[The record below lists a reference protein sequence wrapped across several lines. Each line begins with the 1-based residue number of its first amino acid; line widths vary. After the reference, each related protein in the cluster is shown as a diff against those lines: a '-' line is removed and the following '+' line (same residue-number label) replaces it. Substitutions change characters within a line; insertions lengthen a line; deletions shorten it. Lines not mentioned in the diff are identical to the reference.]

1 MMIMTYDGLVT
12 RRVSKE
18 LHTLLATGRILKIY
32 QPTKTELVLNIRANG
47 QTHRL
52 LLSMHPVYARVHLT
66 AEKYTNPKEPPM
78 FCMLLRKHLEGSFIH
93 NISQYENERIIELSI
108 QGKNEIGDDV
118 RKRLVIEIM
127 GKHSNIILVDADKGH
142 ILDAMKHLSPY
153 QNRFRTIQPGQ
164 AYIYPPTQGKVNPF
178 NLTKEVRHSTIE
190 SASDERPFLNHFMG
204 ISPQIE
210 QEIKTFGDDLD
221 AQIEGFEQLLAKV
234 NNGPVEPVIDQSQA
248 AFYLF
253 PLTSFTADLKP
264 FESVNLLLDYYYRD
278 KADRDLVKQRAGDLI
293 RVLQNE
299 RSKTVRKIK
308 KQQQTLKK
316 AENAARYQKMGELL
330 TAHMHLV
337 KQGDASVEVLDYYED
352 DTPTLTIELNPNKS
366 PSENAQSYF
375 KTYQKLKTSKRILD
389 IEIKKAYEMIAYLD
403 QLIEQIEK
411 ARLEDLIEIREE
423 LEEEGLIKKKVAKN
437 QKKNK
442 PKKPTP
448 DRYQSSDGT
457 PIFVGKN
464 NKQNEYLTM
473 KFASKQNI
481 WLHTKDIPGS
491 HVVIRADDPS
501 ETTLTEAAMLAAYFS
516 KAQQSSSVP
525 VDYTEIKHV
534 HKPSGAK
541 PGYVI
546 YDSQKTLAVTP
557 KKDVVEQLK
566 QNENLASDK

>member
-1 MMIMTYDGLVT
+1 MTYDGLVT

-18 LHTLLATGRILKIY
+18 LQTLLSTGRVLKIY
-32 QPTKTELVLNIRANG
+32 QPTKTELILNIRANG

-66 AEKYTNPKEPPM
+66 DEKFTNPKEPPM

-93 NISQYENERIIELSI
+93 GITQYENERIIELSI

-118 RKRLVIEIM
+118 RKRLIIEIM

-164 AYIYPPTQGKVNPF
+164 PYIYPPTQEKVNPF
-178 NLTKEVRHSTIE
+178 DLTKEDLQLKVTS
-190 SASDERPFLNHFMG
+190 SSSERPFMTHFMG
-204 ISPQIE
+204 VSPQIE
-210 QEIKTFGDDLD
+210 HEIKTFGDDL
-221 AQIEGFEQLLAKV
+221 ATQIEGFQQLLTNINDGQV
-234 NNGPVEPVIDQSQA
+234 DPVIDQSQP

-253 PLTSFTADLKP
+253 PLESFTTDLKH
-264 FESVNLLLDYYYRD
+264 FDSVNSLLDYFYRD
-278 KADRDLVKQRAGDLI
+278 KAERDLVKQRAGDLI

-316 AENAARYQKMGELL
+316 AENASRYQKMGELL

-337 KQGDASVEVLDYYED
+337 KQGDVSVDVLDYYDE

-375 KTYQKLKTSKRILD
+375 KTYQKLKTSKKMLD
-389 IEIKKAYEMIAYLD
+389 IEIKKAHEMIAYLD

-411 ARLEDLIEIREE
+411 ARLEDLAEIREE
-423 LEEEGLIKKKVAKN
+423 LEEEGLIKKKVVKN

-448 DRYQSSDGT
+448 ERYQSSDGT
-457 PIFVGKN
+457 LIFVGKN
-464 NKQNEYLTM
+464 NKQNDYLTM
-473 KFASKQNI
+473 KLASKQNI

-491 HVVIRADDPS
+491 HVVIRSEDPS
-501 ETTLTEAAMLAAYFS
+501 ETTLKEAALLAAYFS

-546 YDSQKTLAVTP
+546 YDSQKTIAVTP
-557 KKDVVEQLK
+557 NKDVVEQLK
-566 QNENLASDK
+566 QNDQVAND

>member
-1 MMIMTYDGLVT
+1 MTYDGMVT
-12 RRVSKE
+12 RRVSSE
-18 LHTLLATGRILKIY
+18 LQTLLATGRVLKIY
-32 QPTKTELVLNIRANG
+32 QPTKTELILNIRANG

-66 AEKYTNPKEPPM
+66 EEKFTNPKEPPM
-78 FCMLLRKHLEGSFIH
+78 FCMLLRKHLEGSFIYG
-93 NISQYENERIIELSI
+93 ITQYENERIIELSI

-118 RKRLVIEIM
+118 RKRLIIEIM

-164 AYIYPPTQGKVNPF
+164 PYIYPPTQGKVNPF
-178 NLTKEVRHSTIE
+178 DLTKEDLQLTVTA
-190 SASDERPFLNHFMG
+190 ASSERPFMTHFMG
-204 ISPQIE
+204 VSPQIE
-210 QEIKTFGDDLD
+210 QELKTFGDDSN
-221 AQIEGFEQLLAKV
+221 AQIAGFQQLLTRINDGQV
-234 NNGPVEPVIDQSQA
+234 DPVIDQSQP

-253 PLTSFTADLKP
+253 PLESFTSDLKH
-264 FESVNLLLDYYYRD
+264 FDSVNLLLDYFYRD

-299 RSKTVRKIK
+299 RSKTIRKIK
-308 KQQQTLKK
+308 KQQQTLTK
-316 AENAARYQKMGELL
+316 AENASRYQKMGELL

-337 KQGDASVEVLDYYED
+337 KQGDQSVDVIDYYDE
-352 DTPTLTIELNPNKS
+352 DTPALTIELNPNKS

-375 KTYQKLKTSKRILD
+375 KTYQKLKTSKKMLD
-389 IEIKKAYEMIAYLD
+389 IEIKKAHEMIAYLD

-411 ARLEDLIEIREE
+411 ARLEDLAEIREE
-423 LEEEGLIKKKVAKN
+423 LEEEGLIKKKVVKN

-457 PIFVGKN
+457 LIFVGKN

-473 KFASKQNI
+473 KLASKQNI

-491 HVVIRADDPS
+491 HVVIRSDDPS
-501 ETTLTEAAMLAAYFS
+501 ETTLNEAALLAAYFS

-525 VDYTEIKHV
+525 VDYTLIKHV

-557 KKDVVEQLK
+557 NKDMVEQLK
-566 QNENLASDK
+566 QNDQVTTQ

>member
-1 MMIMTYDGLVT
+1 MTYDGLVT
-12 RRVSKE
+12 RRVSQE
-18 LHTLLATGRILKIY
+18 LHTLLSTGRVLKIY
-32 QPTKTELVLNIRANG
+32 QPTKTELILNIRANG

-66 AEKYTNPKEPPM
+66 TEKFTNPKEPPM

-93 NISQYENERIIELSI
+93 HITQYENERIIELSI

-118 RKRLVIEIM
+118 RKRLIIEIM

-164 AYIYPPTQGKVNPF
+164 PYIYPPAQDKVNPF
-178 NLTKEVRHSTIE
+178 TLTKDDLQSRIK
-190 SASDERPFLNHFMG
+190 ASSSERPFMTHFMG

-210 QEIKTFGDDLD
+210 QEINTFGEDLT
-221 AQIEGFEQLLAKV
+221 ARIEGFQQLLTTI
-234 NNGPVEPVIDQSQA
+234 NDGPIDPVIDQSQS

-253 PLTSFTADLKP
+253 PLASFTTDLKH
-264 FESVNLLLDYYYRD
+264 FDSVNSLLDYFYRD
-278 KADRDLVKQRAGDLI
+278 KAERDLVKQRAGDLI

-299 RSKTVRKIK
+299 RSKTIRKIK

-316 AENAARYQKMGELL
+316 AENASRYQKMGELL

-337 KQGDASVEVLDYYED
+337 KQGDQSVEVIDYYDEN
-352 DTPTLTIELNPNKS
+352 TPTLTIELNPNKS
-366 PSENAQSYF
+366 PSENAQRYF
-375 KTYQKLKTSKRILD
+375 KTYQKLKTSKKILD
-389 IEIKKAYEMIAYLD
+389 IEIKKAHEMIDYID

-411 ARLEDLIEIREE
+411 ARLEDLAEIREE
-423 LEEEGLIKKKVAKN
+423 LEDEGLIKKKVVKN
-437 QKKNK
+437 QQKNK
-442 PKKPTP
+442 QKKPTP
-448 DRYQSSDGT
+448 DRYRSSDGT
-457 PIFVGKN
+457 LIFVGKN

-473 KFASKQNI
+473 KLASKQNI

-491 HVVIRADDPS
+491 HVVIRSDNPS
-501 ETTLTEAAMLAAYFS
+501 ETTLTEAAILAAYFS
-516 KAQQSSSVP
+516 KAQQSSAVP

-534 HKPSGAK
+534 HKPSSAK

-546 YDSQKTLAVTP
+546 YDSQKTLTVTP
-557 KKDVVEQLK
+557 NKDVVEQLK
-566 QNENLASDK
+566 QNDQATTDE